1 VYVYVDIPGR
11 WFVRHQHH
19 PRVQG
24 FVKGAT
30 AAAGGAIAGASYV
43 LARGAVTD
51 AATIAI
57 YVVALAVLW
66 RFKVKEPYVVAAAAV
81 AGLALS

>member
-1 VYVYVDIPGR
+1 M
-11 WFVRHQHH
+11 
-19 PRVQG
+19 
-24 FVKGAT
+24 GAR
-30 AAAGGAIAGASYV
+30 AGAGGAIAGASYV